1 MVPMH
6 VPQILKNLDRRVS
19 VAVKVGVP
27 VVVISVFSSALFGA
41 ISVSEATKRV
51 NEQYS
56 SEARDLSRSVEKEAS
71 VRPDDIQSMSAFLT
85 KLADTHP
92 SVARVRAIKRD
103 SRGAIVWASSEPGE
117 VGVGFDASLP
127 GPGESVRF
135 DGTLDGRPV
144 LVELDGTKNAGG
156 IAAVA
161 SYFSLDPRN
170 QAISSLTKRIVLE
183 SFAVLLFQ
191 LATLGLA
198 MYLIVIRRVKRLN
211 RAAAA
216 VAEGDFTVRLPEGDE
231 PPSADELMAVAR
243 QFDEMIRA
251 IETRTLELQRSA
263 EREHEN
269 SEQLREL
276 DRVKNTLLHAVS
288 HDLRGPITSV
298 LGSAATLERADELG
312 LSQQDRAELLGG
324 LSAGARKMH
333 ALVSSLLDLDRL
345 DRGIVTPKREITDL
359 GALVERVVDEL
370 GFASD
375 RTLHREIYHLEMAI
389 DAPKIERIVENLLGN
404 AVKHTPR
411 GTEAW
416 VKVEPF
422 EAGALISVEDA
433 GPGVPEE
440 LRESIFEPFKQGSAD
455 SPGGSGV
462 GIGLSLVASF
472 AELHGGRAWVG
483 DRDGGGASFKVYIPD
498 GEPEPDAAETVDGE
512 SHS

>member
-1 MVPMH
+1 
-6 VPQILKNLDRRVS
+6 
-19 VAVKVGVP
+19 
-27 VVVISVFSSALFGA
+27 
-41 ISVSEATKRV
+41 
-51 NEQYS
+51 
-56 SEARDLSRSVEKEAS
+56 
-71 VRPDDIQSMSAFLT
+71 
-85 KLADTHP
+85 
-92 SVARVRAIKRD
+92 
-103 SRGAIVWASSEPGE
+103 
-117 VGVGFDASLP
+117 
-127 GPGESVRF
+127 
-135 DGTLDGRPV
+135 
-144 LVELDGTKNAGG
+144 
-156 IAAVA
+156 
-161 SYFSLDPRN
+161 
-170 QAISSLTKRIVLE
+170 
-183 SFAVLLFQ
+183 
-191 LATLGLA
+191 
-198 MYLIVIRRVKRLN
+198 
-211 RAAAA
+211 
-216 VAEGDFTVRLPEGDE
+216 
-231 PPSADELMAVAR
+231 
-243 QFDEMIRA
+243 
-251 IETRTLELQRSA
+251 
-263 EREHEN
+263 
-269 SEQLREL
+269 L

-375 RTLHREIYHLEMAI
+375 RTLHREIDHLEMAI
-389 DAPKIERIVENLLGN
+389 DAPKIERIVENLIGN

-440 LRESIFEPFKQGSAD
+440 LRESIFEPFKQGPAD

-483 DRDGGGASFKVYIPD
+483 ERDGGGASFKVYIPD